1 MTGDSFI
8 INSLILVGG
17 IPTPL
22 KNIGQLGLL
31 CPMYC
36 MEHKKCEPPT
46 SININQHITLSYESN
61 HEFPRLLLLCSYLHQ
76 KSPLGGPTLQYL
88 GRKKTSSSW
97 SSSSSSSSPSSS
109 SSSSTK
115 LHLSSV
121 YHYQVLML
129 KPVFSNQQVIV
140 NSPALLRCSRAAEVY
155 PVLVDRKG
163 LWGGAQSTR
172 PWTKKNK
179 RGKSL
184 GHSGSSLL
192 LLILKY
198 AQKNKNTYINIY
210 IYIHLFFWWLCMVLW
225 ILNHPRVGFLG

>member
-8 INSLILVGG
+8 IHSLILVGG

-88 GRKKTSSSW
+88 GRKKHHHDHHHHHHHHHHHQLNSI
-97 SSSSSSSSPSSS
+97 
-109 SSSSTK
+109 
-115 LHLSSV
+115 
-121 YHYQVLML
+121 YQVFITIKSWCWNPFFPTNKSSLT
-129 KPVFSNQQVIV
+129 PQ
-140 NSPALLRCSRAAEVY
+140 RCSAAPER
-155 PVLVDRKG
+155 PK
-163 LWGGAQSTR
+163 STR
-172 PWTKKNK
+172 C
-179 RGKSL
+179 
-184 GHSGSSLL
+184 
-192 LLILKY
+192 LLIGKVSGAGRKAPGLG
-198 AQKNKNTYINIY
+198 
-210 IYIHLFFWWLCMVLW
+210 
-225 ILNHPRVGFLG
+225 PRKTKGENP